1 MVYINIFFIHSTQ
14 MTYVEVEEEVEQD
27 AHETME
33 EDSETIEV
41 NNSKEASHSIV

>member
-1 MVYINIFFIHSTQ
+1 M
-14 MTYVEVEEEVEQD
+14 EQD

-41 NNSKEASHSIV
+41 NNSKEASHSIVKCVTLHHFLFVLHSADAAIKK